1 VIVDSSVWI
10 DLLNGEETAVANHL
24 AKAIFDRDPILVPGL
39 VLTEV
44 LQGIPNEAEAQR
56 VGSLMAAFPS
66 PPDLEADGYRRAAA
80 LYRACRARGT
90 TPRST
95 IDCLL
100 AQICLL
106 LDVPILARDRDFE
119 AIAKVAPLKLVEL
132 GER

>member
-1 VIVDSSVWI
+1 MIVDSSVWI
-10 DLLNGEETAVANHL
+10 DLLNGEKTAEANHL
-24 AKAIFDRDPILVPGL
+24 AKAIFERDPVLVPGL

-44 LQGIPNEAEAQR
+44 LQGLANETEAQR

-95 IDCLL
+95 IDCIL
-100 AQICLL
+100 AQICLTFDL
-106 LDVPILARDRDFE
+106 PILARDRDFE
-119 AIAKVAPLKLVEL
+119 LIAQIAPLKIVAAVS
-132 GER
+132 G